1 MLIQEHVDHHICA
14 EYGEAEIV
22 EGVELP
28 QFDLLVLVD
37 KRGKVG
43 VDEWR
48 GEAKNDQSHL
58 PCLVDTWS
66 LGDRELASA
75 CF

>member
-1 MLIQEHVDHHICA
+1 MLIQEHVDHHIDA
-14 EYGEAEIV
+14 EYGEAEVV

-43 VDEWR
+43 VDE
-48 GEAKNDQSHL
+48 
-58 PCLVDTWS
+58 
-66 LGDRELASA
+66 
-75 CF
+75 

>member
-43 VDEWR
+43 VDE
-48 GEAKNDQSHL
+48 
-58 PCLVDTWS
+58 
-66 LGDRELASA
+66 
-75 CF
+75 